1 MSQGNWICFE
11 ISVPDDIQEIV
22 ISELSELGFD
32 GFEQETN
39 RIKAYIEE
47 HLLDDVVR
55 EQVIGGLHAMG
66 HGCDVISEQLF
77 EPRNWNEEWEKT
89 IEPMQVGRF
98 WVHPSWTT
106 ETCPAGL
113 IPLTIDPKQ
122 AFGTG
127 YHETTRLI
135 LRMLPDVVHPGDT
148 IEDVGTGTGI
158 LAIAAL
164 KLGGSH
170 AFGFD
175 IDEWSYDNA
184 VETMWLNGVQEKM
197 QVKIGSF
204 ETVPEWSTYSIVLAN
219 VIRDMLLTYAN
230 EVVALIKPGGMLV
243 LSGLMLPDEAPI
255 RAHPVYAGLTFIE
268 ATYENDWCAL
278 RFRKE

>member
-11 ISVPDDIQEIV
+11 LSVPDEIQEIV

-32 GFEQETN
+32 GFEQDTN

-66 HGCDVISEQLF
+66 HGCDVISEQRF

-106 ETCPAGL
+106 ETCPDGL
-113 IPLTIDPKQ
+113 IPLMIDPKQ

-148 IEDVGTGTGI
+148 IVDVGTGTGI

-184 VETMWLNGVQEKM
+184 VETMWLNGVQDKM

-219 VIRDMLLTYAN
+219 VIRDMLLTYAK
-230 EVVALIKPGGMLV
+230 EVVALIKPGGSLV
-243 LSGLMLPDEAPI
+243 LSGLMLSDEAPI

-278 RFRKE
+278 RFRKP

>member
-11 ISVPDDIQEIV
+11 LHVPDEIQEIV
-22 ISELSELGFD
+22 ISELAELGFD
-32 GFEQETN
+32 GFEQDTN

-47 HLLDDVVR
+47 HLLDDVTR

-66 HGCDVISEQLF
+66 HGCDVISEQVF

-106 ETCPAGL
+106 ETCPEGL
-113 IPLTIDPKQ
+113 IPLMIDPKQ

-135 LRMLPDVVHPGDT
+135 LRMLPDVVEEGDT
-148 IEDVGTGTGI
+148 IVDVGTGTGI

-184 VETMWLNGVQEKM
+184 VETMWLNGVQDKM

-219 VIRDMLLTYAN
+219 VIRDMLLTYAKD
-230 EVVALIKPGGMLV
+230 VVALIKPGGTLV

-255 RAHPVYAGLTFIE
+255 RNHPVYAALTFVE
-268 ATYENDWCAL
+268 ATYENEWCAL
-278 RFRKE
+278 RFRKG

>member
-11 ISVPDDIQEIV
+11 LHVPDEIQEIV
-22 ISELSELGFD
+22 ISELAELGFD

-47 HLLDDVVR
+47 HLLDDVTR

-66 HGCDVISEQLF
+66 HGCDVISEQVY

-106 ETCPAGL
+106 ETCPKGL
-113 IPLTIDPKQ
+113 IPLMIDPKQ

-135 LRMLPDVVHPGDT
+135 LRMLPEVVQPGDT
-148 IEDVGTGTGI
+148 IVDVGTGTGI

-184 VETMWLNGVQEKM
+184 VETMWLNGVQDKM

-219 VIRDMLLTYAN
+219 VIRDMLLTYAK
-230 EVVALIKPGGMLV
+230 EVVALIKPGGTLV

-255 RAHPVYAGLTFIE
+255 RSHPVYAALTFVE

-278 RFRKE
+278 RFRKG